1 LHSLLLQVAVLRC
14 VLTLRLVLL
23 VVLLPPR
30 CAPSLL
36 AFHSAACSLVSA
48 EFTCH
53 CSVLIASMQM
63 WHDLLVMA
71 LCWLMHGHSS
81 HSSMDLAK
89 ASCNGATAC
98 RAMSCGMVAR
108 RFLQVNV
115 PPPLTQHDMQSRD
128 AQNKC
133 LTCAPSAEL
142 RPEANPLVNAERLA
156 TAGNTNVGDLSD
168 AACFSFTDATLSLLR
183 AALQRHTRQACARHV
198 RNG

>member
-1 LHSLLLQVAVLRC
+1 VLLHSLLLQVAVLRC

-36 AFHSAACSLVSA
+36 AFHSAARSLVSA
-48 EFTCH
+48 EFACH

-142 RPEANPLVNAERLA
+142 RRSKPFGECRKAGDSWEHQCWSPLRCRL
-156 TAGNTNVGDLSD
+156 LFIYR
-168 AACFSFTDATLSLLR
+168 C
-183 AALQRHTRQACARHV
+183 HTVIA
-198 RNG
+198 